1 MESVLPARPDY
12 ARLDDSGSPVRL
24 RLNSTA
30 IRVRHDGDPERA
42 RVVDIVY
49 VRGRKVHGVRAHNCV
64 MAYWN
69 AVVPY
74 LMPELPAEQKDAL
87 AYPVKVPLM
96 YTNAF
101 IRNWRSF
108 KKLGISRISCP
119 AMYHTS
125 CRLDTGVSIGGYEC
139 PTSPDEP
146 IVLHMVHHP
155 NTPGLPRREQHRLGM
170 RDMLTTP
177 FETIE
182 YETRQQ
188 LARALEGGGFDRP
201 WTSWPLRQIDGRTA
215 TPTPTTRWRIR
226 TCRMPTVRTSW
237 GGDRSGRWRSR
248 MPTRARRPTPTSPS
262 TRRIAPSRN

>member
-1 MESVLPARPDY
+1 MTPGRRGL
-12 ARLDDSGSPVRL
+12 
-24 RLNSTA
+24 LNIA
-30 IRVRHDGDPERA
+30 
-42 RVVDIVY
+42 Y
-49 VRGRKVHGVRAHNCV
+49 VRGGKVHGVRAHNCV
-64 MAYWN
+64 MACWN

-108 KKLGISRISCP
+108 KKLDISQISYP

-139 PTSPDEP
+139 PASPDEP
-146 IVLHMVHHP
+146 IVLHMVHHQ

-188 LARALEGGGFDRP
+188 LARALEGGGFDPAGDILAITANRWPHGYAYTYDTLADPDVPDADRP
-201 WTSWPLRQIDGRTA
+201 HVLG
-215 TPTPTTRWRIR
+215 
-226 TCRMPTVRTSW
+226 
-237 GGDRSGRWRSR
+237 
-248 MPTRARRPTPTSPS
+248 RRPFGKVA
-262 TRRIAPSRN
+262 IANADAGAAAYTNVAIDEAHRAVQELMLANGLK